1 MCRGVST
8 SLPVTKVDLISDP
21 FSAVKVIEIFTCN
34 AIFSTEILYCDTFQ
48 QLKQLCTGYKL
59 QQLYSQ
65 HSPAGIGRYPYPGSL
80 STYFTLR
87 RRPPGGPPGGLLLR
101 VKYVDKDLAG
111 QVPPV
116 RFSVKEQDSGP
127 SVNVFNDDSF
137 TSPEGDSWQSNSAT
151 WKVTPDLQ
159 KVPPEVVG
167 YRPGYSPPLEL

>member
-48 QLKQLCTGYKL
+48 QLKQLCPGYKL

-65 HSPAGIGRYPYPGSL
+65 HSPAGIGRYPYP
-80 STYFTLR
+80 
-87 RRPPGGPPGGLLLR
+87 PGGLLLR
-101 VKYVDKDLAG
+101 VKYVDNDLAG

-116 RFSVKEQDSGP
+116 RFSVKEQESGP

-137 TSPEGDSWQSNSAT
+137 TSPEGDSCQSNSAT
-151 WKVTPDLQ
+151 WKVTPDPQ
-159 KVPPEVVG
+159 KVPPEVTPRGNFNREKTV
-167 YRPGYSPPLEL
+167 PTTLIEKT